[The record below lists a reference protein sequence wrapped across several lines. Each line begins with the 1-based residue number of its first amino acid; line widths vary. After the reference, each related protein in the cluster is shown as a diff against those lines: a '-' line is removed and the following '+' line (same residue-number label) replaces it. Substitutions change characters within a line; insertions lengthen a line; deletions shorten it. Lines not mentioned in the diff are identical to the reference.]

1 MPDGC
6 LRSPNAGLTAAIVV
20 EVFQRVSP
28 ARFLGGAADREAMG
42 NDDRGRRE
50 GVGAPLA
57 WVSGF
62 AAVVCSAV
70 ICVLLENAV
79 PRESGPAYALF
90 PYDGEVVA
98 IGLVGGLLPLLAS
111 LAMLVASGGPR
122 PEGARLRPFRS
133 RAYWVAVLGASLLV
147 TLLFTASQALYGGV
161 GLSKLWA
168 IFLLLAASATG
179 AGYWWLRG
187 RRLGAAWGAAECYV
201 LGTLGAFASDALRT
215 LTGLARL
222 PGEAVVW
229 GGGGLFDI
237 VFWFGLYVSLSF
249 LSLRLILAMVAR
261 AYGAMLGS
269 GTPAQ

>member
-1 MPDGC
+1 M
-6 LRSPNAGLTAAIVV
+6 
-20 EVFQRVSP
+20 EVFQRLLP
-28 ARFLGGAADREAMG
+28 ARFLAGAVDRVAMG
-42 NDDRGRRE
+42 SDDQGAGG
-50 GVGAPLA
+50 GVGAPLI

-79 PRESGPAYALF
+79 PRDPGPVYALF

-111 LAMLVASGGPR
+111 VAMFVASAGR
-122 PEGARLRPFRS
+122 HLDGARPHPFRS
-133 RAYWVAVLGASLLV
+133 RAYWVAVLAAALLV
-147 TLLFTASQALYGGV
+147 TLLFTASQGLYGGV

-168 IFLLLAASATG
+168 ILLLLAACATG

-201 LGTLGAFASDALRT
+201 LGTLGSFGSDAVRT

-249 LSLRLILAMVAR
+249 LSLYLILAVVIR
-261 AYGAMLGS
+261 AYGTMLGAGKS
-269 GTPAQ
+269 AQ